1 MVAVTTTV
9 FCPGLSVTSVH
20 LKMWSLLLRVP
31 SEVPL
36 RVAVTLS
43 ALE

>member
-1 MVAVTTTV
+1 MVAVTVTV
-9 FCPGLSVTSVH
+9 FCPGRRVTLVH
-20 LKMWSLLLRVP
+20 RKMWSLLLRVDRGA
-31 SEVPL
+31 PL